1 MLLKT
6 CCSWKRGMKMRPMIL
21 RNSRAV
27 PATVYLLLVLFVLS
41 ACAGKPLNPWTA
53 DSPPFALVPLAD
65 AGIDDRRGRFR
76 EIFCEVLES
85 RGKEW
90 PDYRSC
96 EEALTRVADEPE
108 GSGEPV
114 QMGVS
119 HRKLLALI
127 VPGVG
132 WECIETWLKLDDSV
146 KSLMASFG
154 FQTELVKVDGL
165 SGSENNAR
173 QIRDFIEAL
182 PVQFDDHQI
191 LLIGYSK
198 GAPDILQAIVQ
209 YPELKERVVA
219 VISAAGAI
227 GGSPLANAADQKDL
241 NIIRRF
247 PGADCSKGDG
257 GAIDSLR
264 PAIRR
269 SWLAHNRLP
278 DGIAYYS
285 LVTYPEPDRIS
296 SVLGTTYR
304 KLSQVDARNDSQVLY
319 YDQVIPGS
327 TLLGFINADHWALAV
342 PIARSHSFIGSTFVD
357 KNDYPREAL
366 VEALLRF
373 VEEDLERREIEEK

>member
-1 MLLKT
+1 
-6 CCSWKRGMKMRPMIL
+6 MIKNPIVFL
-21 RNSRAV
+21 DSRAV
-27 PATVYLLLVLFVLS
+27 TVAVLSTALFLLVTG
-41 ACAGKPLNPWTA
+41 CAGKPLNPWTV
-53 DSPPFALVPLAD
+53 DSPPLALVPVSD
-65 AGIDDRRGRFR
+65 AGVNDQRGRFR

-90 PDYRSC
+90 PDYRPC
-96 EEALTRVADEPE
+96 EDALTRVADEPP

-114 QMGVS
+114 QMGAS

-146 KSLMASFG
+146 KSLLASFG

-165 SGSENNAR
+165 SGTEKNAR
-173 QIRDFIEAL
+173 QIRDFIAAL
-182 PVQFDDHQI
+182 PAEFNDHQI

-209 YPELKERVVA
+209 FPELKERVVA

-247 PGADCSKGDG
+247 PGGDCSVGDG
-257 GAIDSLR
+257 GAVESLR
-264 PAIRR
+264 PATRR
-269 SWLAHNRLP
+269 SWLAHNPLP
-278 DGIAYYS
+278 DDIAYYS
-285 LVTYPEPDRIS
+285 LVTYPEPERIS
-296 SVLGTTYR
+296 SVLGSTYR

-342 PIARSHSFIGSTFVD
+342 PIARSHSFIGATFVD
-357 KNDYPREAL
+357 KNDYPREAM
-366 VEALLRF
+366 VEAVLRF
-373 VEEDLERREIEEK
+373 IEEDLERLEMKNIMQPVAK